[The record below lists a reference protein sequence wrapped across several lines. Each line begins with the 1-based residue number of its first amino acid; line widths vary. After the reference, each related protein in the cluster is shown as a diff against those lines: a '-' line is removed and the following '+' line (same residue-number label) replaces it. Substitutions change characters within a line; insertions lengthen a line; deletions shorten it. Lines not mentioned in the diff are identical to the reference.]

1 MRRRLLATART
12 LALLAW
18 TGALLAPCVS
28 GWILR
33 GHPPRRVVRLWHRGC
48 CRIAGLR
55 VRVCGAPALSGP
67 TLFVANHVSYLDI
80 VVLGGLVDAG
90 FVAKAEVAAWPL
102 IGWLARI
109 GRTVFVERR
118 AGTCAAQCNALAGRL
133 RAGENL
139 ILFAEGTSSD
149 GGRVLPFKSSLFA
162 AVEHAPGGPAI
173 RVQPV
178 TIAYARLR
186 GGLPIDYA
194 LRPLYAWYGDMELAP
209 HLWAVLSLPG
219 AVIEVR
225 FHAPLVAAEFG
236 SRKALARYAER
247 QVADG
252 LFAARLAA

>member
-18 TGALLAPCVS
+18 TGALLAPCLS
-28 GWILR
+28 WWLLR
-33 GHPPRRVVRLWHRGC
+33 GRAPRRLVRLWHRGC

-55 VRVCGAPALSGP
+55 VRVRGAPVASDP
-67 TLFVANHVSYLDI
+67 ALFVANHVSYLDI
-80 VVLGGLVDAG
+80 VVLGSLVDAG

-102 IGWLARI
+102 IGLLARI
-109 GRTVFVERR
+109 GRTVFVQRR
-118 AGTCAAQCNALAGRL
+118 AAHCAPQRNALADRL
-133 RAGENL
+133 GAGDSL

-162 AVEHAPGGPAI
+162 AVEQSPSDPAV

-178 TIAYARLR
+178 TIAYVRLR

-194 LRPLYAWYGDMELAP
+194 LRPLYAWYGDMALAP
-209 HLWAVLSLPG
+209 HLWAVLGLPG

-225 FHAPLVAAEFG
+225 FHPPLVAAEFG
-236 SRKALARYAER
+236 CRKALARHAER

-252 LFAARLAA
+252 LVAARLAA